1 MHKLIALILGF
12 GALSAHSQI
21 TLDKQMLDFGDV
33 TKGTPETLSFKV
45 TNHYPNTV
53 RLDIGSSNNQVKVSQ
68 KVVQLNA
75 GKSVDIEITVDP
87 VHNIN
92 YNSEVIV
99 QTDSRSG
106 AHRLDIRA
114 EGRYPDAYY
123 SSTYNLY
130 DEDLKAELKS
140 IISKNYVNLGYN
152 GARDKMYGDIDNKGG
167 KVECVYTGRTATFN
181 SRSGANDNSFNC
193 EHTWPQSLFNSNEPE
208 KADIHHLFPT
218 DVTANG
224 KRGNY
229 PFGVVTSPSWEVGGS
244 KLGSNLF
251 EPRDEHKGDVAR
263 ALFYFGIRYSNYS
276 SFLTN
281 QESKLRE
288 WAYQFPPDATD
299 SLRNEKIFG
308 YQKNRNP
315 FVDHPEF
322 LQRISVISSTFNA
335 AGSSI
340 LSYSAL
346 SVDLGDYPNS
356 DTSVYQ
362 LILTNGGN
370 PNDKNIVFSSA
381 YVSRNEF
388 ELSMDSFTVIQGES
402 QILRIR
408 LKPDQTLGL
417 VSDTLHLIS
426 TNPALTRHIPLSGT
440 INSLSSV
447 GTPMEQNPMEVWGQT
462 LRVQSQL
469 GSHLAIFS
477 LTGHLIRL
485 NEISSSFTELN
496 LSEMNPG
503 TYFAVLNSPAGE
515 RRVLKFQLRP

>member
-299 SLRNEKIFG
+299 SLRNC
-308 YQKNRNP
+308 
-315 FVDHPEF
+315 
-322 LQRISVISSTFNA
+322 S
-335 AGSSI
+335 
-340 LSYSAL
+340 
-346 SVDLGDYPNS
+346 
-356 DTSVYQ
+356 
-362 LILTNGGN
+362 
-370 PNDKNIVFSSA
+370 
-381 YVSRNEF
+381 
-388 ELSMDSFTVIQGES
+388 
-402 QILRIR
+402 
-408 LKPDQTLGL
+408 
-417 VSDTLHLIS
+417 
-426 TNPALTRHIPLSGT
+426 
-440 INSLSSV
+440 
-447 GTPMEQNPMEVWGQT
+447 
-462 LRVQSQL
+462 
-469 GSHLAIFS
+469 
-477 LTGHLIRL
+477 
-485 NEISSSFTELN
+485 
-496 LSEMNPG
+496 
-503 TYFAVLNSPAGE
+503 
-515 RRVLKFQLRP
+515 